1 VVKLLDT
8 KSLTYDDIT
17 LIAQNGNLKSRKDAP
32 VEMNRIVIAGMTSII
47 CEDLISAIAK
57 LPFEF
62 QPSIIIP
69 RDKYFEGNLK
79 YCRELELTNVFVAIG
94 LNTPANILLAKKLG
108 YNNIVIDV
116 AFGGLPQLLDLV
128 PDLKSKGFNVTCGSI
143 HTADQVK
150 YLSNLGCD
158 IVRLGIGSSSSICS
172 TRYVTGYYRGQIS
185 ELLDCVPVANQN
197 QKLIMADGGFKYIGD
212 FVKAFLAG
220 GSYCVSG
227 KMFTNCI
234 EARLQSDGTGEYF
247 GMSNPN
253 KGITNTGFDESFT
266 VKVPTATET
275 LESIVYKTWQGIS
288 SGISY
293 SGFQTLSEAIGNGV
307 FEILHTA

>member
-1 VVKLLDT
+1 VVKLLDS

-17 LIAQNGNLKSRKDAP
+17 LIAQKGNLKSRKDAP
-32 VEMNRIVIAGMTSII
+32 VEMKRIVVAGMTSII
-47 CEDLISAIAK
+47 CKDFISAVAK
-57 LPFEF
+57 LPQEF

-69 RDKYFEGNLK
+69 RDQYFEDNLK
-79 YCRELELTNVFVAIG
+79 YCRELELKNVFVAIG
-94 LNTPANILLAKKLG
+94 LNTPCNILLAKKLG

-143 HTADQVK
+143 HTGDQVK

-185 ELLDCVPVANQN
+185 ELLDCAPVANQN

-227 KMFTNCI
+227 KMFTTCI

-275 LESIVYKTWQGIS
+275 LESTVYKIWQGIS

-293 SGFQTLSEAIGNGV
+293 SGFTTLSDAIGNGM
-307 FEILHTA
+307 FEILHNR